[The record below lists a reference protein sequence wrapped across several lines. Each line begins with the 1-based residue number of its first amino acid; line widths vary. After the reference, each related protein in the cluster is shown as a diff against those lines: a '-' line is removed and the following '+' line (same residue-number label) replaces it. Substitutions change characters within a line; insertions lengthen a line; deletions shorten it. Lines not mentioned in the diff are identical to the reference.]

1 MHPFAIVG
9 LSLFINP
16 ALAQT
21 QLPPL
26 TSVPTATEFADERLR
41 SGRDEAQVRGSLR
54 PLQIETPRVIVRQR
68 PFACYFMERS
78 LSAMRGRQDRA
89 GALV

>member
-21 QLPPL
+21 QLSPP
-26 TSVPTATEFADERLR
+26 TSVPTATEFADGASTIR
-41 SGRDEAQVRGSLR
+41 S
-54 PLQIETPRVIVRQR
+54 
-68 PFACYFMERS
+68 
-78 LSAMRGRQDRA
+78 
-89 GALV
+89 